1 MIICFILPIAF
12 IFGNGESSDIKF
24 EKVIDS
30 LKTLRNR
37 SPERAIRYARE
48 ILDDHGSND
57 LGHNESRILN
67 TVGEIYLELSLPALA
82 LSYFIEANEKSAVK
96 GKKPWISI
104 NLGNVYFQE
113 EDWLSAKEKYFDAL
127 DAFRRR
133 NVSHP
138 NTLSGKTVALSNLG
152 RIEMNLNNY
161 DQALSLSLIHI

>member
-1 MIICFILPIAF
+1 MYLKNKTSILSVHLCKKSKRD
-12 IFGNGESSDIKF
+12 NNEGEVMSNFFSS
-24 EKVIDS
+24 V
-30 LKTLRNR
+30 R
-37 SPERAIRYARE
+37 SPI
-48 ILDDHGSND
+48 D
-57 LGHNESRILN
+57 
-67 TVGEIYLELSLPALA
+67 
-82 LSYFIEANEKSAVK
+82 ANEKSAVK

-104 NLGNVYFQE
+104 NIGNVYFQE

-161 DQALSLSLIHI
+161 D